1 MKPKLLGVVWCYGLF
16 NVHYEYVH
24 NRIKNVLIHSTSV
37 IGSSIIAWLGLQSY
51 EVFLLTL
58 QLDLLYLLYIYADH
72 LLYYIYIY
80 TDHLLMYYLFV
91 HFLLRLCLIAHLC
104 HLLHVLVYFPLTS
117 FCKLIDEII
126 ERMGS

>member
-58 QLDLLYLLYIYADH
+58 QLDLLYLLYIYICRSFVILH
-72 LLYYIYIY
+72 IYIHRSFVDVLSVCAFS
-80 TDHLLMYYLFV
+80 TTTLFDCPS
-91 HFLLRLCLIAHLC
+91 LS
-104 HLLHVLVYFPLTS
+104 S
-117 FCKLIDEII
+117 FACVGIL
-126 ERMGS
+126 STY